1 MDKKNYIPEE
11 EAYLRML
18 DREVPDLWG
27 RIEAGLDVA
36 QVQGGTPAPIR
47 AADTQTTATF
57 SAAQTATPSAA
68 TQTTAAFSAAQT
80 AAPAAETREQRFLA
94 EQQSANVVAFDTAN
108 RKTKGTGKRKIWL
121 AAGLAAAAAVLVI
134 SLAVF
139 GFSQRDSKKET
150 KSDIKNAA
158 SMDTAESSDE
168 SMKSESSKTPANLP
182 ADLEL
187 DDITSLNP
195 QQDSNASKGD
205 ASYSSAVV
213 EDENLAEQSDAK
225 EELSGAESE
234 IRSADGAEMIPKQTF
249 YQAKLGLN
257 MTIKKLAES
266 LSVGEQA
273 TVYRKVDGQYKAY
286 RICRITYEGNV
297 EVVPDELAD
306 TIKNKEEYE
315 KAIIIIEGATQ
326 VMASKD
332 IIDGKIV
339 LYIP

>member
-27 RIEAGLDVA
+27 RIEAGLDAA
-36 QVQGGTPAPIR
+36 QVQGGTPAPIQ
-47 AADTQTTATF
+47 AAATQTTAQ
-57 SAAQTATPSAA
+57 SSVM
-68 TQTTAAFSAAQT
+68 QTTAAFSAAQT

-94 EQQSANVVAFDTAN
+94 EQQAANVVAFDTAD
-108 RKTKGTGKRKIWL
+108 RKTKSSGKRKIWVG
-121 AAGLAAAAAVLVI
+121 AGLAAAAAVLVI

-187 DDITSLNP
+187 GDITSLNP
-195 QQDSNASKGD
+195 QQDRNASKGD

-213 EDENLAEQSDAK
+213 EDEDSAEQSDAK

-257 MTIKKLAES
+257 MTIKELAES

>member
-27 RIEAGLDVA
+27 RIEAGLDAA
-36 QVQGGTPAPIR
+36 QAQGGTPAPIQ
-47 AADTQTTATF
+47 AAAEQTTAQ
-57 SAAQTATPSAA
+57 SSVM
-68 TQTTAAFSAAQT
+68 QTTAAFSAAQT

-94 EQQSANVVAFDTAN
+94 EQQAANVVAFDTAD

-121 AAGLAAAAAVLVI
+121 DAGLAAAAAVLVI

-187 DDITSLNP
+187 DEITSLNP
-195 QQDSNASKGD
+195 QQASNASKGG

-213 EDENLAEQSDAK
+213 EDENSAEQSDAK

-306 TIKNKEEYE
+306 TIKDKEEYE